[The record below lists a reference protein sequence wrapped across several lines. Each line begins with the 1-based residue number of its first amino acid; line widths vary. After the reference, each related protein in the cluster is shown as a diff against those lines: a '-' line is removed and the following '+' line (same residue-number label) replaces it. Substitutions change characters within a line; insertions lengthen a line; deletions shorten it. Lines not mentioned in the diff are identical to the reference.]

1 MDNTRDD
8 DAMSDPIT
16 LRPATRD
23 DVPVV
28 LQFIRDLARYE
39 RLEHEVSACESELAE
54 ALFGERRHA
63 EVVLAC
69 SEGVPVGFAL
79 FFHNFS
85 TFKGRPGIYLED
97 LYVRPEAR
105 GRGIGKLL
113 LAHLAKTAVERRCAR
128 LEWAVLD
135 WNAPSI
141 GFYRSL
147 GAVPMD
153 EWTVF
158 RLTGDALAL
167 LGGQAPVQR

>member
-1 MDNTRDD
+1 
-8 DAMSDPIT
+8 MSDNIT
-16 LRPATRD
+16 IRPASRT

-39 RLEHEVSACESELAE
+39 RLEHEVSAAEAELTE
-54 ALFGERRHA
+54 ALFGDRRYA

-69 SEGVPVGFAL
+69 SGGTPVGFAL

-105 GRGIGKLL
+105 GRGVGKRL
-113 LAHLAKTAVERRCAR
+113 LAHLAHLAVERRCAR

-135 WNAPSI
+135 WNEPSI

-147 GAVPMD
+147 GAVAMD

-167 LGGQAPVQR
+167 LGASARAEG

>member
-1 MDNTRDD
+1 
-8 DAMSDPIT
+8 MSDTIT
-16 LRPATRD
+16 IRPAGRD
-23 DVPVV
+23 EVSVV
-28 LQFIRDLARYE
+28 LEFIRDLARYE
-39 RLEHEVSACESELAE
+39 RLEHEVSASEAELRE
-54 ALFGERRHA
+54 ALFGERRYA
-63 EVVLAC
+63 EVVFAC
-69 SEGVPVGFAL
+69 SGDTPVGFAL

-97 LYVRPEAR
+97 LFVRPEAR
-105 GRGIGKLL
+105 GRGIGKQL
-113 LAHLAKTAVERRCAR
+113 LAYLARTAVERRCAR

-135 WNAPSI
+135 WNEPSI

-167 LGGQAPVQR
+167 LAGSAGAKR